1 MRQRTKLAIAA
12 AATGALTLGLC
23 SPAHADEAVSDVL
36 DALASVSESAGTS
49 PADTSDVLSR
59 VADVETT
66 ASGEFAID
74 ERVGATDVAIPTDPR
89 DDLSLAV
96 EHVGIEISIGLPF
109 AEQADKATVE
119 ADGIVSYDNRNGTTT
134 VPVVKDDGSVQITT
148 VIDNASAPTRFDY
161 TIALPAG
168 GHLEQLEGGMIVI
181 RDADGGFQGG
191 VLPAWA
197 KDADG
202 ADVPTHFEVDGGVL
216 TQVVEHDASTSYPV
230 VADPEVGGGL
240 LAGYWMNRPGHNGYK
255 GASVWSTHLS
265 AWGAAVYTQG
275 IVGIEIVKN
284 QGWTEWRNF
293 PPTPVSATIE
303 QQYKCHAQFG
313 YAVWLSGVWWDF
325 ETARHSNPNWLW
337 DSHGCNWD

>member
-1 MRQRTKLAIAA
+1 MQHRTKIAIAA

-23 SPAHADEAVSDVL
+23 TPAYAEEEASDVM
-36 DALASVSESAGTS
+36 DALASVSDGAGSS
-49 PADTSDVLSR
+49 PSDTSDVLSH
-59 VADVETT
+59 VADVPTT
-66 ASGEFAID
+66 ENGEF
-74 ERVGATDVAIPTDPR
+74 AIPTDPR
-89 DDLSLAV
+89 DDLTLAV

-109 AEQADKATVE
+109 AGRAERATVE

-134 VPVVKDDGSVQITT
+134 VPVVNDDGSVQITT
-148 VIDNASAPTRFDY
+148 VIDNASAPSRFDY

-168 GHLEQLEGGMIVI
+168 GCLEQLDGGMVVI
-181 RDADGGFQGG
+181 RDAEGGFQGG

-197 KDADG
+197 KDTDG
-202 ADVPTHFEVDGGVL
+202 EDMPTHFVVDSGVL
-216 TQVVEHDASTSYPV
+216 TQVVEHDASTAYPV

-275 IVGIEIVKN
+275 LVGIEIVKN

-325 ETARHSNPNWLW
+325 ETARPSNPNWLW
-337 DSHGCNWD
+337 NPQKCNWV

>member
-1 MRQRTKLAIAA
+1 MKQRTTFVIAA

-23 SPAHADEAVSDVL
+23 SPAHAEEDVSDVM
-36 DALASVSESAGTS
+36 DALASVSEGAGTS
-49 PADTSDVLSR
+49 PADTTDVLGR
-59 VADVETT
+59 VADVETKQN
-66 ASGEFAID
+66 GEFAID
-74 ERVGATDVAIPTDPR
+74 ERVGATDVAIPVDPR
-89 DDLSLAV
+89 DELSLAV
-96 EHVGIEISIGLPF
+96 EHVGIEISVGLPF
-109 AEQADKATVE
+109 ADQAEKATVE

-148 VIDNASAPTRFDY
+148 VIDSASAPTRFDY

-168 GHLEQLEGGMIVI
+168 GYLEQLDGGMIVI
-181 RDADGGFQGG
+181 RDTDGGFQGG

-216 TQVVEHDASTSYPV
+216 TQVVEHDASVSYPV

-240 LAGYWMNRPGHNGYK
+240 LAGYWVNRHGQYK
-255 GASVWSTHLS
+255 GKDVWSTHLS
-265 AWGAAVYTQG
+265 AWGAALYTQG

-293 PPTPVSATIE
+293 PRTPVTAAIE
-303 QQYKCHAQFG
+303 QQYKCHAQYG
-313 YAVWLSGVWWDF
+313 YAVWLSGLWWDF
-325 ETARHSNPNWLW
+325 ETVRSSNPNWLW
-337 DSHGCNWD
+337 DPRGCNWEY